1 MGTPLSGAA
10 GSGGAGNHGD
20 GSRPRPF
27 GPATRYQ
34 DLSYWLSSVD
44 EPLAPGPALP
54 GDAEADVV
62 IVGAGYTGLWTAYY
76 LAGADPSLR
85 IVVLEAEIA
94 GYGASGRNGGWCS
107 ALFPTSLPALT
118 RRHGRD
124 RALAM
129 QRAMRATVG
138 EVGRVVAAEGIDCD
152 WRQGGTVVLAR
163 TEAQLDRA
171 RAEVATA
178 REHGLDPDDLVLLD
192 AAEAAARC
200 AAEGVRGGTY
210 TPHCA
215 AVHPA
220 KLVRGLARAVRRRGV
235 TIHERTPVTA
245 LRAGAAVTPYGTV
258 RAPVVVRATEGYTP
272 GLPGQRRT
280 VAPVYSLMVATEP
293 LPERTW
299 ARIGLAERET
309 FSDHRHVI
317 VYGQRT
323 ADGRL
328 AFGGRGAPYHFGSR
342 VAPRYDREPRVFAAL
357 RRALGELFPV
367 LGPDVPIS
375 HTWGGPLGVARDW
388 AASVGL
394 DRSSGLAW
402 AGGYVGDGVGT
413 SNLAGRTLADLIRG
427 AESDLTALPW
437 VNHRSRRWEPEPLRW
452 LAVNAGLRLMA
463 AADEAELRTGR
474 PSRRAAAFSRLLGQ

>member
-1 MGTPLSGAA
+1 M
-10 GSGGAGNHGD
+10 
-20 GSRPRPF
+20 
-27 GPATRYQ
+27 RYQ
-34 DLSYWLSSVD
+34 DLSYWLSTVD
-44 EPLAPGPALP
+44 EPLTPRPPLA
-54 GDAEADVV
+54 GDADADVV

-76 LAGADPSLR
+76 LAVADPTLR
-85 IVVLEAEIA
+85 ITVLEAQVA

-107 ALFPTSLPALT
+107 ALFPTSLPALA

-124 RALAM
+124 AAIAM
-129 QRAMRATVG
+129 QRAMHATVA

-152 WRQGGTVVLAR
+152 WAYGGTVMLAR
-163 TEAQLDRA
+163 TGPQLDRA
-171 RAEVATA
+171 RAAVAEA
-178 REHGLDPDDLVLLD
+178 RAYGLGLEDLALLD

-220 KLVRGLARAVRRRGV
+220 RLVRGLARAVERRGV
-235 TIHERTPVTA
+235 TIHEGTRVT
-245 LRAGAAVTPYGTV
+245 RIRSGAAVTPAGTV

-280 VAPVYSLMVATEP
+280 VAPVYSLMVATAP
-293 LPERTW
+293 LPVATW
-299 ARIGLAERET
+299 ERIGLAERET

-342 VAPRYDREPRVFAAL
+342 VCPDHDREPTVFAAL
-357 RRALGELFPV
+357 RRTLGELFPV
-367 LGPDVPIS
+367 LGPDVPVT
-375 HTWGGPLGVARDW
+375 HAWGGPLGVARDW
-388 AASVGL
+388 AASVGFAPA
-394 DRSSGLAW
+394 DGLAW

-427 AESDLTALPW
+427 ERTDLTALPW
-437 VNHRSRRWEPEPLRW
+437 VNHRSPKWEPEPLRW
-452 LAVNAGLRLMA
+452 LAVNAGLRLMFSADA
-463 AADEAELRTGR
+463 AEQRTGR
-474 PSRRAAAFSRLLGQ
+474 ASRRAALFARLLGH